1 MSSTYGYVSRDLS
14 KSTVDWGKISETVSQ
29 NIAKNKVD
37 EQKKQQLLDQGYI
50 DSVNKLNEQ
59 EKSLNPTLSGKLRGL
74 GNEDKQYLKTAYDK
88 MTNNEITITQYKN
101 IEAQVLED
109 WKSMGGVLGDFNTM
123 ISDLGTSSNP
133 IDQYKANKIMKTA
146 DNFKIHRAGNGR
158 GYLVEIDDNGK
169 VVPNSE
175 IAISA
180 MSTGQ
185 YAKTRQFDVTEEVSD
200 IVKGAGTYVTTKD
213 ISGRTIAVIE
223 DFKQSPQYKQ
233 FLDTSLSS
241 LMSDEEGLA
250 SFLTDQLQLT
260 PTEDPQDVANDP
272 DKYILLETNPNGGL
286 TPKLSDDQKNTI
298 KDILKNQIESGIKQS
313 YKLQR
318 DPATVGVTPSKPPKA
333 VKLTVSSSQQAGLS
347 DALAGRG
354 TSSAGLPITLDA
366 AQQEQAVTDNITNIL
381 LSKGYPFQVSI
392 GPGGQIL
399 VEGQPTGATISDNP
413 SAVMSGVTTI
423 VNSLAP

>member
-1 MSSTYGYVSRDLS
+1 
-14 KSTVDWGKISETVSQ
+14 
-29 NIAKNKVD
+29 
-37 EQKKQQLLDQGYI
+37 
-50 DSVNKLNEQ
+50 
-59 EKSLNPTLSGKLRGL
+59 
-74 GNEDKQYLKTAYDK
+74 

-109 WKSMGGVLGDFNTM
+109 WKSMGGILGDFNTM